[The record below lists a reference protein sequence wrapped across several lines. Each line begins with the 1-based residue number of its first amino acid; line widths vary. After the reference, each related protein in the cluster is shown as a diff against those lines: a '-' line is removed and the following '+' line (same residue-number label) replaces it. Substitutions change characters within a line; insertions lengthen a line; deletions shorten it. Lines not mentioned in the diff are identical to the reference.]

1 MQWSQPF
8 QPYNT
13 DHNTDHIMDHRT
25 DHSTDDSA
33 EDIADRGDSA
43 DSRGRL
49 YHPSRWSSDSEL
61 DRRWGYKGDGGGRLA
76 LHQYYSQFYRENRS
90 ASCPPAPEHRDLSPL
105 CHPETATRTGGHRP
119 STTERLLTAPLGVL
133 EANAARPEDQW
144 DNSRCSTPGS
154 VGMSD
159 TVEPWVHI
167 QHPWDH
173 IPNVSGGATGQAGYL
188 GGTTILGPNQGP
200 LQERAGEKGCEP
212 PKPLAKHSLPP
223 QEHTSTS
230 HRPKECLTSNPHNEN
245 QESKTKLTKPQIHWD
260 KGEKQEHLLCGGPAG
275 IKAPPPSTSQP
286 VNSRQGQRSPTNTP
300 SGSCNNPAPASATPA
315 LPVHRSP
322 AIREAALPGR
332 AHRWRWTPEHKLQP
346 EFEPEGR
353 RVKPYHSSGSEESDI
368 PPFAERMRF
377 FEETSRSRSVSH
389 LPGLMCRA
397 QKPKVHPSNH
407 RRYSYQ
413 DPELCCTPEALAQTV
428 SPRERGE
435 PSNPEQNCSS
445 RAQGPEDP
453 KMGLSVD
460 VQCSSSLC
468 DSSTFRPITVPGHQD
483 CSQQQQDSNT
493 PTEVQLRGENEQTQ
507 PNGKFSPTQS
517 DCCCTGD
524 LQTAEGALTQ
534 GCQSPR
540 DASEVLERLSECS
553 GEVGARQS
561 QKQVAAISENEN
573 GVCEQLQQLDPG
585 ATLLQVAMQG
595 EMGESSERPKRK
607 KDPPPRPPPPNWA
620 QFHGRRASCHNLL
633 SSPPSPPPSPTRPGS
648 PLHPL
653 PCPEVTRQRSHSCP
667 LRDGGESRLLGP
679 DLPPGPALSPGPPLT
694 QNPALPASSALMH
707 RAFRP
712 VVPPV
717 EQSLPLRHPDP
728 LRLTDMPVLAE
739 PHPRFYALQGRP
751 FNGDDRRDALER
763 QVEARKERRPAFD
776 AQHRLEVSVYSVQ
789 RSSGVP
795 AYGPQH
801 SSGVPTYSPQ
811 HSLGVPAYS
820 PQHSLGVPIGENGSV
835 LKDHL
840 PEPYFTLTCERHG
853 PQSRTFSRNP
863 KLRSTPTH
871 NTVRG
876 GEDTPL
882 ETDID
887 QFLEEQKVRCS
898 SRPTAVLET
907 DLDSLPEMLA
917 LPPATWR
924 AHGGS
929 LVDLLLEGGPG
940 ARTRTDLMG
949 ELLPQGGERREGRET
964 WRGGGGVL
972 GLGPDALQS
981 SAWGFYAS
989 QGPGSSHSSYYS
1001 TSSAEDQLLSQAQEL
1016 PGRKEEGDDELSYK
1030 KQQVMECVRRRLGV
1044 LREAQRGLQE
1054 DVRANARLGEE
1065 VEALVRAVCRPSEA
1079 DRFRTVIGDLEK
1091 VVSLLLSLS
1100 SRLLRVETTLEDL
1113 SAENHH
1119 ERFRLLEKK
1128 QQLLAQ
1134 LTEAQELKEHVDG
1147 RQQAVCRVLA
1157 GCLTPEQL
1165 RDYSHFLRMKA
1176 ALLVEQ
1182 RQLEDRIRLHE
1193 EQLRA
1198 LRESLPPSNGS
1209 PAGLEYSYY

>member
-173 IPNVSGGATGQAGYL
+173 IPNVSGGATGEAGYL
-188 GGTTILGPNQGP
+188 GGMTILGPNQGP

-453 KMGLSVD
+453 KLGLSVD

-483 CSQQQQDSNT
+483 RSQQQQDSNT

-507 PNGKFSPTQS
+507 PNGKFSPTQR
-517 DCCCTGD
+517 DRCCTGD

-561 QKQVAAISENEN
+561 QKQVAAISENEI

-585 ATLLQVAMQG
+585 ATLLQAAMQG

-607 KDPPPRPPPPNWA
+607 KDPRLAPRLQTGRNSTAGGRPVTIFSPPPPRP
-620 QFHGRRASCHNLL
+620 L
-633 SSPPSPPPSPTRPGS
+633 SNQAGS
-648 PLHPL
+648 PLHPPSL
-653 PCPEVTRQRSHSCP
+653 PRGHPPALPQ
-667 LRDGGESRLLGP
+667 
-679 DLPPGPALSPGPPLT
+679 LPPERRRGEPTAWPQPPSWPRPQSWPPLT

-763 QVEARKERRPAFD
+763 Q
-776 AQHRLEVSVYSVQ
+776 
-789 RSSGVP
+789 G
-795 AYGPQH
+795 
-801 SSGVPTYSPQ
+801 
-811 HSLGVPAYS
+811 
-820 PQHSLGVPIGENGSV
+820 
-835 LKDHL
+835 HL

-863 KLRSTPTH
+863 KLGSTPTH
-871 NTVRG
+871 NKVRG
-876 GEDTPL
+876 EEDTPL

-917 LPPATWR
+917 LPPAAWR

-1100 SRLLRVETTLEDL
+1100 SRLLRVETALEDL